1 MKRCNGLLHARLAV
15 ERPEQTGSGD
25 SGYCESPA
33 GVDPKRSD
41 AGGESR
47 CSADRAMLGGD
58 AICLCA
64 GIAWPG
70 CGRGCRSPL
79 RRGARALVRQLRE
92 HILVGLPASEVV
104 RDSWREPDACGIELL
119 KEPHRIA
126 PADKR
131 AGDTRGPASRQ
142 LCERLASI
150 PEAPLLRST
159 SPCRCGVAFER
170 LWTSVFRRDR

>member
-1 MKRCNGLLHARLAV
+1 MFGRSRHAWRRCNLPLLRNV
-15 ERPEQTGSGD
+15 
-25 SGYCESPA
+25 PA
-33 GVDPKRSD
+33 G
-41 AGGESR
+41 
-47 CSADRAMLGGD
+47 
-58 AICLCA
+58 
-64 GIAWPG
+64 
-70 CGRGCRSPL
+70 L
-79 RRGARALVRQLRE
+79 RTRLSVTFAPAERALVRRLRE
-92 HILVGLPASEVV
+92 HILVGLPASEAV
-104 RDSWREPDACGIELL
+104 RDSWREPDACGIEFL

-150 PEAPLLRST
+150 PEATLLRST